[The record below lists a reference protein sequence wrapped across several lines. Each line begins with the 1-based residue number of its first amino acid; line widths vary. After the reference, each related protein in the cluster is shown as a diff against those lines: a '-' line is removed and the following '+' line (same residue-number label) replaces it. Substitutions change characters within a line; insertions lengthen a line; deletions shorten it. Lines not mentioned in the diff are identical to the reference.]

1 MLRGACVVVDQDKKN
16 PYKLYEDYLK
26 ETLNMEELISLPEQI
41 EVSQSKL
48 PNLDNWR
55 KSK

>member
-1 MLRGACVVVDQDKKN
+1 MLRGACVVVNQDKKN

-26 ETLNMEELISLPEQI
+26 EILHSEELFSLPERI